1 MTTAMMQRTPEWYL
15 ARKGKKTA
23 SEIVNLL
30 GNHKEAMTDEELAEY
45 KAANPK
51 SRVTT
56 KEVPFN
62 DTTYTYLNKKV
73 AELFMNDDAF
83 LEDSDAKQINT
94 RAVNHGIMYEALAVK
109 EYSEVTGNDVR
120 LAGFIPLKGYESICG
135 GSPDGLLDNGIIEV
149 KCPWNTEVHQD
160 YCLLEEPEQ
169 LKELKPQY
177 YAQIQLNILVT
188 GSEYGDFIS
197 FDPRIFNPTRL
208 KVLRIPKD
216 KEYCKTLLE
225 RVQLAKE
232 YIFARMDAINQ
243 AQLIII

>member
-1 MTTAMMQRTPEWYL
+1 MEQRTPEWFL
-15 ARKGKKTA
+15 ARKGKITA

-30 GNHKEAMTDEELAEY
+30 GNHKEQMTDEELAEY

-73 AELFMNDDAF
+73 AEMFMTDEAY
-83 LEDSDAKQINT
+83 LEDVDAKQINT
-94 RAVNHGIMYEALAVK
+94 RAVNHGITYEAAAVQ
-109 EYSEVTGNDVR
+109 EYQKATGTDVYP
-120 LAGFIPLKGYESICG
+120 AGFIPLQGHEGICG
-135 GSPDGLLDNGIIEV
+135 GSPDGLVEDGIIEV

-160 YCLLEEPEQ
+160 YCLLETPEQ

-188 GSEYGDFIS
+188 GSEYGDFVS
-197 FDPRIFNPTRL
+197 YDPRIFNSTRL
-208 KVLRIPKD
+208 KVLRVPKD
-216 KEYCKTLLE
+216 SEYCKTLLE
-225 RVQLAKE
+225 RVQIAKE
-232 YIFARMDAINQ
+232 YMYQRMDAINNFQ
-243 AQLIII
+243 QLILN